1 MEQLHFTDPSAAG
14 KLQAL
19 YRASRLIPFLGS
31 GFTKDA
37 AAKKGRVPDAASL
50 VKLITDAAA
59 ARSGLSP
66 SDSAEIAAIRQLKN
80 AFSLLRRPEHF
91 TPKQAS
97 TLLENVF
104 YKVKIADHG
113 KQRFL
118 RLDWPHIFTFNV
130 DDGIENSVHG
140 YKVLAPNKD
149 VSREYIASNPCLFK
163 IHGDIEEYSKY
174 EDYNLIFTWRDYAHS
189 IDSNQAMLGYLAEEA
204 RNSAFLFIGC
214 SLDAEIDLLNL
225 TSKISFAK
233 SIFLKKGRASI
244 GESLTLEDYGI
255 EQVIYFDK
263 YEEISNWIADTLGAI
278 RRENPQRDLVFNDA
292 IFSKEEAIKIIA
304 NGGPL
309 STLDGS
315 TRTVRTSNTFPR
327 RTDLHAAVNV
337 LRTYDVLLLTG
348 RRFSGKTM
356 FLYQLMEDM
365 KEYGTSF
372 YASADA
378 YTPLVLRSLEQRE
391 QHLFVFDSNF
401 LDAPSLDIIIRAKV
415 HATSKIVICSSL
427 GDAESF
433 RYQLERRSSRFQEI
447 ELMPRLDDQEA
458 LTLNT
463 SLSQTGLPIYK
474 ERETLLTFAY
484 RYYDEYRSTLPASTL
499 FSKNFDHA
507 SFSVMFLMAALEK
520 AQLNHIAV
528 FNSAFNTKA
537 FLAQNDRIFE
547 CIEESSGEE
556 VLVCNSSSWL
566 ITELGKFIQKDSNA
580 ISITADIA
588 IRLYMAGFTAAAG
601 SLIRF
606 DKLNE
611 LGNGAN
617 VSKFIRGVYSKISD
631 AYNKDSHYW
640 LQRAKSE
647 LIGGSTLAEIEDGMS
662 CARKVRADTKG
673 RSPATYYSATL
684 VLAQLFARAFK
695 IDPSNQN
702 LMGFVEHTIDSV
714 RNYQN
719 NKRHI
724 DKLRTD
730 RPNDFWFT
738 LRALEGSTDVSLLPR
753 KDDVRELLSFFLG

>member
-1 MEQLHFTDPSAAG
+1 MEQLHFTDPSAAE
-14 KLQAL
+14 KIQTL

-50 VKLITDAAA
+50 VKLITGTAA
-59 ARSGLSP
+59 ARPGLSP
-66 SDSAEIAAIRQLKN
+66 SDGAEIAAIRQLKN
-80 AFSLLRRPEHF
+80 AFSLLRKPEHF

-104 YKVKIADHG
+104 YKVRIADQG
-113 KQRFL
+113 KQRL
-118 RLDWPHIFTFNV
+118 LKLDWPHIFTFNI
-130 DDGIENSVHG
+130 DDGIENVVHG

-163 IHGDIEEYSKY
+163 IHGDIEEYLKY

-189 IDSNQAMLGYLAEEA
+189 IDSNEAMLGYLAEEA
-204 RNSAFLFIGC
+204 RNSSFLFIGC

-244 GESLTLEDYGI
+244 DASLTLEDYGI
-255 EQVIYFDK
+255 EQIIYFDT
-263 YEEISNWIADTLGAI
+263 YDEIANWIADTLSPI
-278 RRENPQRDLVFNDA
+278 RRENPQRDLVFDDA
-292 IFSKEEAIKIIA
+292 NLSKEEAIQIIA

-309 STLDGS
+309 STSDGS
-315 TRTVRTSNTFPR
+315 TRTVRTSKTFPR
-327 RTDLHAAVNV
+327 RTELHAAVKA
-337 LRTYDVLLLTG
+337 LRTCDVLLLTG

-401 LDAPSLDIIIRAKV
+401 LDTVSLDMIIRAKV
-415 HATSKIVICSSL
+415 RATSKIVICSSL

-433 RYQLERRSSRFQEI
+433 RYQLEHRSSRFKEI
-447 ELMPRLDDQEA
+447 ELLPRLDNQEA
-458 LTLNT
+458 STFNT

-474 ERETLLTFAY
+474 DRETLLTFAY
-484 RYYDEYRSTLPASTL
+484 RYYDEYRSILPTSTL
-499 FSKNFDHA
+499 FSKSFDHA
-507 SFSVMFLMAALEK
+507 SFGVMILMAALEK
-520 AQLNHIAV
+520 AQFNHIAA
-528 FNSAFNTKA
+528 FNSAFDTA
-537 FLAQNDRIFE
+537 VFVRQNDRIFE
-547 CIEESSGEE
+547 CVEEASGGKAI
-556 VLVCNSSSWL
+556 VCNSSAWL
-566 ITELGKFIQKDSNA
+566 LTELGKFIQKDPNA
-580 ISITADIA
+580 IAITADIA
-588 IRLYMAGFTAAAG
+588 IRLYKAGFTAAAG

-617 VSKFIRGVYSKISD
+617 VSKFIRGVYSQISD

-647 LIGGSTLAEIEDGMS
+647 LIGGSTLVEIEDGMS
-662 CARKVRADTKG
+662 CARKVRVDTKG
-673 RSPATYYSATL
+673 KSPATYCSATL

-702 LMGFVEHTIDSV
+702 LMGFIENTIDSV

-730 RPNDFWFT
+730 KPNDFWFT
-738 LRALEGSTDVSLLPR
+738 LRALEKSTDVNLLPR
-753 KDDVRELLSFFLG
+753 KEDVRELLSFFLG